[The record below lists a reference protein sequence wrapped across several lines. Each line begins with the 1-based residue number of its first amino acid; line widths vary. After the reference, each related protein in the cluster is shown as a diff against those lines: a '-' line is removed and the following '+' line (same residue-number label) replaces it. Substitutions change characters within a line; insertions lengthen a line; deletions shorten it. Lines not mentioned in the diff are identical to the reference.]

1 MSRVGALRAGRSDR
15 ERGDPLDTGGVSRRR
30 RLASYRRDAGT
41 ILEGA
46 GLLGVTTLGVQT
58 YIAAYNP
65 AGPGLIA
72 GVVRSLAPLIIRHG
86 IANAEQL
93 NVETLERRIA
103 EEFERQT
110 RSSFHRP

>member
-1 MSRVGALRAGRSDR
+1 
-15 ERGDPLDTGGVSRRR
+15 
-30 RLASYRRDAGT
+30 
-41 ILEGA
+41 
-46 GLLGVTTLGVQT
+46 
-58 YIAAYNP
+58 
-65 AGPGLIA
+65 
-72 GVVRSLAPLIIRHG
+72 LIIRHG